1 MKKEK
6 EKVKSSNKTK
16 IKFLLSPT
24 GKFKLGYAIGDECE
38 IESKQ
43 AQELIDAQY
52 AEKVK

>member
-6 EKVKSSNKTK
+6 TKARVSKKTK

-24 GKFKLGYAIGDECE
+24 GKFKLGYAIGDVCE
-38 IESKQ
+38 MEAKQ

-52 AEKVK
+52 AEKA